1 MSLGPGR
8 PPALPSRG
16 SVIRSPC
23 ELLSMEPLFHPQS
36 PRPSTI
42 QRQAW
47 PAPLTPAPV
56 TLALAAVGLLVH
68 LYWCTNI
75 QTCIGLYLSQTAS
88 GNKFTASSTRLD
100 LGREGGKAGWGRI
113 LGLVTRVC
121 ALRRMLMANFKGV
134 STQRHRNGGRGWP
147 KAEISLLVKTLLLPA
162 LPLRRLRSGRPA
174 RLFPMESFFPSTLGP
189 RMRTDPA

>member
-1 MSLGPGR
+1 
-8 PPALPSRG
+8 
-16 SVIRSPC
+16 
-23 ELLSMEPLFHPQS
+23 MEPLFHPQS

-47 PAPLTPAPV
+47 PAPLTPATV

-100 LGREGGKAGWGRI
+100 LGREGGEGRV
-113 LGLVTRVC
+113 GLDPRTG
-121 ALRRMLMANFKGV
+121 N
-134 STQRHRNGGRGWP
+134 Q
-147 KAEISLLVKTLLLPA
+147 SLCSPEDA
-162 LPLRRLRSGRPA
+162 YG
-174 RLFPMESFFPSTLGP
+174 
-189 RMRTDPA
+189 